1 MTHQITHHDKQETG
15 VINQIFVANSAYSL
29 FTYLLMFPERVDE
42 TLFVAGPAI
51 KDIDVPHK
59 VIFNILPKEARTTK
73 EEEEFSF
80 RGACRV
86 HGRVKISFLAQL
98 IWRKACRHVF
108 NKNGFAAYKQIPCY
122 GNANEDNNPF
132 IDIFMNKHPFYAL
145 SDGLSDYDLFP
156 KYYQDD
162 RILKCYSTADII
174 KDLNHDKLIKFDIQ
188 ALWNELSEEHK
199 NKIADIF
206 NMSAKDLSTAASR
219 SIVLITQPLSED
231 KMMSESDKVALY
243 SRIVNNYGVDNVVM
257 KPHPR
262 EKTNWAKIFPDMPII
277 PRQIPVELL
286 TKLVR
291 LNRVATFFSTA
302 AFGSVSDDKIDFY
315 SKDFADLKSYH
326 PHLVRVCEQ
335 TGEERKS
342 IAVSDIEEIYGA
354 TKKCH
359 WRRIPDIDNRFY
371 RPALKVDEAGI
382 PTYMA
387 PSVVRKILSVRQ
399 NILPDNV
406 REE

>member
-1 MTHQITHHDKQETG
+1 MS
-15 VINQIFVANSAYSL
+15 VNQIFVANSAYSL

-59 VIFNILPKEARTTK
+59 ITFDIPPKEARPTK
-73 EEEEFSF
+73 EEEEHSF
-80 RGACRV
+80 RGASRV
-86 HGRVKISFLAQL
+86 HGRVKVSFLAQML
-98 IWRKACRHVF
+98 WRKACRCVF
-108 NKNGFAAYKQIPCY
+108 NKNDFNKYKQMPCY

-162 RILKCYSTADII
+162 RILNCYSTADII

-188 ALWNELSEEHK
+188 ALWNGLSEEHK

-219 SIVLITQPLSED
+219 SVVLITQPLSED
-231 KMMSESDKVALY
+231 NMMSETDKVELY
-243 SRIVNNYGVDNVVM
+243 SRIIGNYGAQNVVM

-262 EKTNWAKIFPDMPII
+262 EKTNWAEIFPNMPII

-291 LNRVATFFSTA
+291 LNKVAGFFSTA
-302 AFGSVSDDKIDFY
+302 AFGAVSDDKIDFY
-315 SKDFADLKSYH
+315 AKDFADLKSYH
-326 PHLVRVCEQ
+326 PHQMRVCEQ

-342 IAVSDIEEIYGA
+342 IAVSDIEETYRSS
-354 TKKCH
+354 KVCH
-359 WRRIPDIDNRFY
+359 WKRIPDIDNRFY
-371 RPALKVDEAGI
+371 RPALMVDEAGI
-382 PTYMA
+382 PTDMA

-399 NILPDNV
+399 SISPDNV

>member
-1 MTHQITHHDKQETG
+1 MS
-15 VINQIFVANSAYSL
+15 VNQIFVANSAYSL
-29 FTYLLMFPERVDE
+29 FTYLLIFPNKVND

-59 VIFNILPKEARTTK
+59 ITFDISQVEYYTQKMNLKSNMVQAI
-73 EEEEFSF
+73 
-80 RGACRV
+80 G
-86 HGRVKISFLAQL
+86 GKIM
-98 IWRKACRHVF
+98 
-108 NKNGFAAYKQIPCY
+108 PCY
-122 GNANEDNNPF
+122 GNANIANNPF
-132 IDIFMNKHPFYAL
+132 VEELFINRYPFYAL

-162 RILKCYSTADII
+162 RILNCYSTADII
-174 KDLNHDKLIKFDIQ
+174 KDLNHDKLAKFNVQ
-188 ALWNELSEEHK
+188 SLWTGLSEEHK

-219 SIVLITQPLSED
+219 SVVLITQPLSED
-231 KMMSESDKVALY
+231 NMMSESDKVELY
-243 SRIVNNYGVDNVVM
+243 NRIVDNYGAQNVVI

-262 EKTNWAKIFPDMPII
+262 EKTNWAEIFPDMPII

-286 TKLVR
+286 TKLVS

-326 PHLVRVCEQ
+326 PHQMRVCTQ

-342 IAVSDIEEIYGA
+342 IAVSDIEETYRSS
-354 TKKCH
+354 KVCH

-371 RPALKVDEAGI
+371 RPALMVDEAGI
-382 PTYMA
+382 PTDMA
-387 PSVVRKILSVRQ
+387 PSVVRKILSVRMP
-399 NILPDNV
+399 ILPANI
-406 REE
+406 REK